1 MPPKSKLLPYLRRT
15 RSGRLEYYRRI
26 PVELRPHLGNKA
38 AITRVLACDSSKPGA
53 KAVQTAWA
61 AVHAEVEA
69 QIEAAQAALAPISKP
84 LPQVTALSPRDV
96 AGIAAE
102 PWRNLLEAGDTGQ
115 NLADVEQLLAQVV
128 AIARHGMTSTVQI
141 GDAAPAQQA
150 KADVTELLLGNVL
163 SQLQISPDP
172 QALAQIQQRLIGYL
186 PMVAGDLEKRQAGDY
201 STADIE
207 SKPPPLPTSR
217 ATFDMLLDRWLIEAG
232 GVRESDG
239 IGISQDRIKKYNYV
253 IRLIKEHSGKQFPS
267 DLNVADARA
276 FVAHLQQQEGSPTTK
291 QNKLQTL
298 NNLMRIG
305 LRTGLIST
313 NPFEGMQLKIP
324 KGATVN
330 SYRSF
335 TDDELIKIF
344 DYLNTLGNNERSMLV
359 TALLMTG
366 ARCADLSYLRH
377 TDVKKNADGIYY
389 FDFVDDPDGTFPHS
403 LKGGTS
409 DERHTPLHP
418 SLIERGF
425 LKLVDASA
433 EGYVF
438 SCQNTDVISAWFRRL
453 LTKLNL
459 YEKGVALHGMRGTCI
474 DAMRKARLPMDVR
487 RAMTAHSSRDV
498 QDRTYGEGLQN
509 MESVLFKEISQVD
522 WSWLP

>member
-15 RSGRLEYYRRI
+15 RSGKLEYYRRI
-26 PVELRPHLGNKA
+26 APELRPHLGNKA
-38 AITRVLACDSSKPGA
+38 AITRVLPCDSSKPGA

-61 AVHAEVEA
+61 TIHAEVEA
-69 QIEAAQAALAPISKP
+69 QIEAAQEALNPRSTASPP
-84 LPQVTALSPRDV
+84 VTAISPRD
-96 AGIAAE
+96 AAAIASE

-115 NLADVEQLLAQVV
+115 NLADMEQLLSQLV
-128 AIARHGMTSTVQI
+128 AIARHGMASTVQL
-141 GDAAPAQQA
+141 GDDAPAQQA
-150 KADVTELLLGNVL
+150 KASITELLLGNVL

-172 QALAQIQQRLIGYL
+172 QALEQIQRRLLGYL
-186 PMVAGDLEKRQAGDY
+186 PMLSGDLEKRKAGDY
-201 STADIE
+201 SVADIQ

-239 IGISQDRIKKYNYV
+239 IGISQNRIKKYNYV

-276 FVAHLQQQEGSPTTK
+276 FVAHLQQQDGSPTTK

-324 KGATVN
+324 KGATIN

-335 TDDELIKIF
+335 TDNELIKIF

-366 ARCADLSYLRH
+366 ARCADISYIRH
-377 TDVKKNADGIYY
+377 TDVKQNADGIWY
-389 FDFVDDPDGTFPHS
+389 FDFVDDPDGVYPHS
-403 LKGGTS
+403 LKGGAS

-425 LKLVDASA
+425 LKLVDTSA
-433 EGYVF
+433 EGYIF

-453 LTKLNL
+453 LNKLNL
-459 YEKGVALHGMRGTCI
+459 YEKGVALHGMRGTAI
-474 DAMRKARLPMDVR
+474 DSFRKARLPMDVR

-498 QDRTYGEGLQN
+498 QDRVYGSGLQN

-522 WSWLP
+522 WSFLP

>member
-1 MPPKSKLLPYLRRT
+1 MPPKSKSMPYLRRT
-15 RSGRLEYYRRI
+15 RSGKLEYYRRI
-26 PVELRPHLGNKA
+26 APELRPHLGNKA
-38 AITRVLACDSSKPGA
+38 AITCVLACDSSKPGS

-61 AVHAEVEA
+61 TVHAEVEA
-69 QIEAAQAALAPISKP
+69 QIEAAQAALAPLAKP
-84 LPQVTALSPRDV
+84 LPQMTALSPRDV

-102 PWRNLLEAGDTGQ
+102 PWRTLLEAGDTGQ
-115 NLADVEQLLAQVV
+115 ITADMERMLAEV
-128 AIARHGMTSTVQI
+128 ALTAMRGVASAMNT
-141 GDAAPAQQA
+141 GDFSLTKQA
-150 KADVTELLLGNVL
+150 NADVTELLLGNVL

-172 QALAQIQQRLIGYL
+172 QALAQIHQRLVGYV
-186 PMVAGDLEKRQAGDY
+186 PMVAGDLEKRKVGDY
-201 STADIE
+201 SPADIE
-207 SKPPPLPTSR
+207 SKPPPLPKSL
-217 ATFDMLLDRWLIEAG
+217 ATFDMLLDRWLIESG

-253 IRLIKEHSGKQFPS
+253 IRLIKEHSGKQFPAE
-267 DLNVADARA
+267 LNVADARS

-305 LRTGLIST
+305 LRTGLINT
-313 NPFEGMQLKIP
+313 NPFEGMMLKIP
-324 KGATVN
+324 KGATIH

-335 TDDELIKIF
+335 TNDELIKIF
-344 DYLNTLGNNERSMLV
+344 EYLNTLGSNERSMLV

-366 ARCADLSYLRH
+366 ARCADISYLRH
-377 TDVKKNADGIYY
+377 TDVKKNADGVWY
-389 FDFVDDPDGTFPHS
+389 FDFVDDPDGLYPHS

-425 LKLVDASA
+425 LKLVDTSAS
-433 EGYVF
+433 GYVF

-453 LTKLNL
+453 LNKLNL
-459 YEKGVALHGMRGTCI
+459 YEKGVALHGMRATCI
-474 DAMRKARLPMDVR
+474 DAMRKARLPIDVR